1 MKLFVNSVKHIDFH
15 WHKEVE
21 VVYVLHGS
29 IIMYLDQQQYTL
41 HEDDVIVVNSMS
53 VHKIERT
60 NQDNVLLTLQFGP
73 ELMNNNAFISCN
85 SAMNVEQ
92 NAPRLQSIKQYLA
105 QMVWEINKKRRVI
118 KISPWADYR
127 CYADACR
134 GIFPVERI
142 SHWKTVAGIMTIKD

>member
-41 HEDDVIVVNSMS
+41 QKDDVIVVNSMS

-73 ELMNNNAFISCN
+73 ELMNNNTFITCN
-85 SAMNVEQ
+85 SALNVEQ
-92 NAPRLQSIKQYLA
+92 DAPRLHSIKQYLA
-105 QMVWEINKKRRVI
+105 QMVWEINKKHRVI
-118 KISPWADYR
+118 KISQWADYR
-127 CYADACR
+127 CYAATCR
-134 GIFPVERI
+134 GIFPLEPMPY
-142 SHWKTVAGIMTIKD
+142 WKKAAGIMTIRD